1 MIKLMRLIA
10 TLLIIGISLSAVGQ
24 TTKGSFL
31 LGGQSSLNLDF
42 SSTKSK
48 SDLGSSDQ
56 YKKTSFNLRPA
67 IGYFFVDNLALGI
80 ELPIQYSSMKDSD
93 DDKMTQSSLVFAPF
107 LKYYFGDS
115 MMKPYVNGSIGFGRG
130 SVSYDFTMGSD
141 SYSMSLFA
149 YQLGAGLSIFLHEK
163 VSLDL
168 GLSWSSTS
176 TTQVEDNPTNSKTIS
191 SGLGFGIG
199 IFVVI

>member
-1 MIKLMRLIA
+1 M
-10 TLLIIGISLSAVGQ
+10 
-24 TTKGSFL
+24 
-31 LGGQSSLNLDF
+31 NLDF

-56 YKKTSFNLRPA
+56 YKNTSFNLSPA
-67 IGYFFVDNLALGI
+67 IGYFFIDNLALGI
-80 ELPIQYSSMKDSD
+80 ELPIQYSSMKDTD

-107 LKYYFGDS
+107 LKYYFGNS
-115 MMKPYVNGSIGFGRG
+115 MMKPYVNGSIGLGKG
-130 SVSYDFTMGSD
+130 SVSYDFTMGSNV
-141 SYSMSLFA
+141 SYSMTMFA

-168 GLSWSSTS
+168 GLRWSSTS
-176 TTQVEDNPTNSKTIS
+176 TTKVEDNPTNSKTIN